1 MHISSLANFTIK
13 MSGTEHANP
22 TLTSSTHG
30 LGFEAESGQTQ
41 IIKD

>member
-13 MSGTEHANP
+13 MSDTDHANP

-30 LGFEAESGQTQ
+30 LGFEVESSQTQ
-41 IIKD
+41 ILKD